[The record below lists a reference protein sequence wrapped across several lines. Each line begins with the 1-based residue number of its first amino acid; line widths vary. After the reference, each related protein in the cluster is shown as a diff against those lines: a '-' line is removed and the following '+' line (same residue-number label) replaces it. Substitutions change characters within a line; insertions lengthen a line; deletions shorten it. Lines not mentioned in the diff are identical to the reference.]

1 VDKLPEILVIFLDAL
16 DKQLWI
22 ELSKNCRVSYKF
34 LADKLGIS
42 ANAVKHRVDKLL
54 ETGLIKDWYVCF
66 QPAMIDAQFAFIEV
80 STDGSCDEESMI
92 EILGNNPMIYVVLPL
107 TTGDYILHAFYIG
120 ASGLLE
126 LGSFIRS
133 VGSVKDV
140 KVHPTTAGSGEKM
153 ELNPLHLRVLRWL
166 AEDPRAS
173 ISDIARNT
181 GLTARRVRRIIDEL
195 VSSNAF
201 DISFIWNPNAGDSL
215 AFISKIRYDSKE
227 TRPKDVSESIHEL
240 YPLEYFYSHV
250 SAIETV
256 MFSVF
261 MVDHLFDV
269 QQISRQLRKLH
280 GVKALSTMIYYSAT
294 VLDPPTRVK
303 MMELLSEI

>member
-1 VDKLPEILVIFLDAL
+1 MDAL

-22 ELSKNCRVSYKF
+22 ELSKNCRVSYKY

-54 ETGLIKDWYVCF
+54 ETGFIKDWYVGF

-80 STDGSCDEESMI
+80 STDGSSDEESMI
-92 EILGNNPMIYVVLPL
+92 EILGNNPMIFVVLPL
-107 TTGDYILHAFYIG
+107 TTGDYALHAYYTS
-120 ASGLLE
+120 ASALSE

-133 VGSVKDV
+133 VVSIKDV
-140 KVHPTTAGSGEKM
+140 KVHPTTAGSGKKM
-153 ELNPLHLRVLRWL
+153 ELKSLHLRVLRWL

-173 ISDIARNT
+173 ISDLARKT
-181 GLTARRVRRIIDEL
+181 GLTARRVRRIIDDL
-195 VSSNAF
+195 VNSNAF
-201 DISFIWNPNAGDSL
+201 DFSFIWNPNAGDSL

-227 TRPKDVSESIHEL
+227 TQPKDVSQRIHEL

-250 SAIETV
+250 SAIEPV

-261 MVDHLFDV
+261 MVDHLFDI
-269 QQISRQLRKLH
+269 QRISRQLRKLQ
-280 GVKALSTMIYYSAT
+280 GVRSLITMIYYSAI
-294 VLDPPTRVK
+294 VLNPPTRIK
-303 MMELLSEI
+303 MMELLSEIQK